1 MSQRFLTPPEDRR
14 ICETKREPAQ
24 VLKHQELRHLR
35 RRMAGPTRLLPS
47 YGPPASARHSSP
59 VTRHLSLFWWRR
71 RESWPPP
78 ASPESRPLAAADAYL
93 SAGRVL
99 RSLSSRSPLLLPYPA

>member
-35 RRMAGPTRLLPS
+35 RWVAEPELSPS
-47 YGPPASARHSSP
+47 PQPASIGSALVSCHSPP
-59 VTRHLSLFWWRR
+59 VTEFGAGGGSRVGRR
-71 RESWPPP
+71 LRRNRGLWP
-78 ASPESRPLAAADAYL
+78 RPTLICRR
-93 SAGRVL
+93 GGF
-99 RSLSSRSPLLLPYPA
+99 P